1 MSFVEKTLNRNG
13 LDIHYWMGGK
23 ASAPLVVLTHG
34 ATVDHTEWVN
44 TLPLLTDDY
53 RVLTWDMRGHGL
65 SRPGLFLL
73 QEAVNDLIAI
83 MDIISAKEA
92 IFIGHSAG
100 GNLHQE
106 LVFYYPERVRAM
118 ACVDCTWNF
127 QKLTPLEKLVLNSVR
142 TIFNMYPYETLIEQS
157 LEVTANSKEARDL
170 LRSSMQ
176 NTSKEEY
183 IQIMVEMTNCLHYEP
198 GYRINKPLLLIMGKD
213 DRTGNIRKAMPLWAK
228 QEPQCQFFIIP
239 NAKHAP
245 NLDNPQE
252 FHKHLLDF
260 LKSL

>member
-1 MSFVEKTLNRNG
+1 MTFEEKTLNRNG
-13 LDIHYWMGGK
+13 LDIHYWLGGK

-65 SRPGLFLL
+65 SRPGPFLL
-73 QEAVNDLIAI
+73 GKAVDDLLAI
-83 MDIISAKEA
+83 LDTISAREA

-106 LVFYYPERVRAM
+106 LVFHHPERVKALV
-118 ACVDCTWNF
+118 CVDCTWNF
-127 QKLTPLEKLVLNSVR
+127 QKLNALEKMTLNSAGA
-142 TIFNMYPYETLIEQS
+142 ILNMYPYETLIEQS
-157 LEVTANSKEARDL
+157 LAVTAISEESRDI
-170 LRSSMQ
+170 LRKSMH

-183 IQIMVEMTNCLHYEP
+183 IQIMVELTNCLHYEP
-198 GYRINKPLLLIMGKD
+198 GYSINKPLLLIMGKD
-213 DRTGNIRKAMPLWAK
+213 DKTGNIRKAMPLWAK
-228 QEPQCQFFIIP
+228 QEPQCRFFIIP
-239 NAKHAP
+239 DSKHTP